1 MKVINRELVNVSR
14 LWNNGKIIAWAFN
27 TPQLERDMKRLN
39 LDGEIEETEMRYY
52 LVEMMAKEVVKQNRN
67 K

>member
-1 MKVINRELVNVSR
+1 MKVINREFVNVSL

-27 TPQLERDMKRLN
+27 TPQLESDMKRLN
-39 LDGEIEETEMRYY
+39 LEGEIEETEMRYY
-52 LVEMMAKEVVKQNRN
+52 LVEMMAKEVAKQNRN